1 MSRIG
6 KNPIPVPQGVEV
18 NIEGLMICVKGALG
32 VLERRLPDFLRLEKS
47 GDFINVSVANVAN
60 RNQKIQWGLWRTL
73 ISNMVLGVS
82 SGFSKRLELNGV
94 GYRAQIMGDKLTLNV
109 GFSHP
114 VEFVQ
119 PQGVNIEVS
128 GNIITV
134 SGINKETVG
143 ETAAS
148 IRRIKKPEP
157 YKGKGIKYVG
167 EVIRRKAGKLVKG

>member
-18 NIEGLMICVKGALG
+18 NIEGLRISVKGVLG
-32 VLERRLPDFLRLEKS
+32 VLERSLPDFLRLEKS
-47 GDFINVSVANVAN
+47 GDFINVSVEDATN

-94 GYRAQIMGDKLTLNV
+94 GYRAQIMGDKLILNV

-114 VEFVQ
+114 VEFACPIGINV
-119 PQGVNIEVS
+119 EVS

-134 SGINKETVG
+134 SGINKEMVG

-157 YKGKGIKYVG
+157 YKGKGIRYVG